1 MLENGIIESMTAIAQ
16 ELDQHIALWPEETR
30 LQAEQLVLDV
40 IRWGDAQSLDCMR
53 GRDLEQDVLDILDAP

>member
-1 MLENGIIESMTAIAQ
+1 MTVVAQ

-30 LQAEQLVLDV
+30 LKVENMVLDM
-40 IRWGDAQSLDCMR
+40 IRWGDAEAADLYH